1 MCGPQAKTVRVP
13 LSFLGNGAHKAKLVR
28 DDSADGA
35 TVRIEDTSHKQGDSL
50 TLEMHAGGGFV
61 GRFSK
66 P

>member
-1 MCGPQAKTVRVP
+1 